1 MKATIY
7 AAVLAAVLASAASA
21 TEPSVV
27 WRSSTSGVLAVSAPA
42 SETPATPPVAPFAVT
57 YGGNRVY
64 WSTRESVLL
73 MPDVS
78 GGSGRYEYALA
89 SSSPL
94 PPGLSFHSSTGV
106 FSGRVQHTGDFS
118 WSILVRDVT
127 TGAMTTT
134 VAVIVVVT

>member
-7 AAVLAAVLASAASA
+7 AAVLAAVLASVASA
-21 TEPSVV
+21 TEASVV
-27 WRSSTSGVLAVSAPA
+27 WRSSTSGVLAVPAPA
-42 SETPATPPVAPFAVT
+42 SETPATPPVAPFDVT